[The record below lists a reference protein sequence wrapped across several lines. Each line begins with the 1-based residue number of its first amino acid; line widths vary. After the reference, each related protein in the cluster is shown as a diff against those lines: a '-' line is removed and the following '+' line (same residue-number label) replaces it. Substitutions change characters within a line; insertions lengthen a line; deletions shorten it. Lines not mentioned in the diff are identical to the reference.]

1 VLGRGHLARV
11 IHAATMQ
18 TASAVTEL
26 TATLDEVDDDSDA
39 GASVPM
45 RQPLQMERLAIRII
59 KRHVLIAGGDI
70 VDERD

>member
-1 VLGRGHLARV
+1 
-11 IHAATMQ
+11 
-18 TASAVTEL
+18 
-26 TATLDEVDDDSDA
+26 
-39 GASVPM
+39 VPM